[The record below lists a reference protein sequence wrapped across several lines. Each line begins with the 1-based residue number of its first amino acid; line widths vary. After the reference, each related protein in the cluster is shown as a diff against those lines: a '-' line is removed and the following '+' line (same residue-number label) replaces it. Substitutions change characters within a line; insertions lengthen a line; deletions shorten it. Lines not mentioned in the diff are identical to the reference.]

1 MKLILF
7 DIDGT
12 LVSCDG
18 QTRATFKRA
27 LESVYGDGGIID
39 TYDFS
44 GKTDTRIVFD
54 AMTGAGRPPA
64 EVLAG
69 IPRVRERYLVGL
81 GHELDRARVRLLPG
95 VGRLL
100 ERLASR
106 SDVVLALLTGN
117 WEGGARIK
125 LASHDL
131 NRYFLFGSF
140 GDDVL
145 DRNDLPPLAWER
157 ARSATGRGFTPDET
171 LIVGDSLLDIACA
184 RAHGI
189 RCLAVATGRTSA
201 ESLQAAGPDWLLA
214 ELTAALGHKAFDSLE
229 PQGGPG

>member
-27 LESVYGDGGIID
+27 LESVFGDGGLID
-39 TYDFS
+39 TYDFT

-54 AMTGAGRPPA
+54 SMTGAGRA
-64 EVLAG
+64 ADAVLAD
-69 IPRVRERYLVGL
+69 IPTVRERYLVAL
-81 GHELDRARVRLLPG
+81 EKELDRERVRLLPG
-95 VGRLL
+95 VGLL
-100 ERLASR
+100 LDELAAR
-106 SDVVLALLTGN
+106 EDVVLALLTGN

-131 NRYFLFGSF
+131 NRYFAFGSF
-140 GDDVL
+140 GDGVL
-145 DRNDLPPLAWER
+145 DRDDLPPVAWER
-157 ARSATGRGFTPDET
+157 ARAATGRRFGPGET

-189 RCLAVATGRTSA
+189 PCLSVATGKTPADTLRDA
-201 ESLQAAGPDWLLA
+201 NPEWLLP
-214 ELTAALGHKAFDSLE
+214 ELTAARGHEAFD
-229 PQGGPG
+229 

>member
-1 MKLILF
+1 MKLVLF

-54 AMTGAGRPPA
+54 AMTGAGRPA
-64 EVLAG
+64 DEVMARISKVRDRYLAG
-69 IPRVRERYLVGL
+69 LER
-81 GHELDRARVRLLPG
+81 ELDHARVRLLPG
-95 VGRLL
+95 VGPLL

-106 SDVVLALLTGN
+106 DDVVLALLTGN

-131 NRYFLFGSF
+131 NRYFAFGSF

-157 ARSATGRGFTPDET
+157 ARSATGRGFGPHET

-189 RCLAVATGRTSA
+189 PCLAVATGLTHAGTLR
-201 ESLQAAGPDWLLA
+201 AANPDWLLR
-214 ELTAALGHKAFDSLE
+214 ELTEAPDHEAFD
-229 PQGGPG
+229 